1 VKEKA
6 RGGLGFGFLQG
17 KNKAFLLKWLWSLQ
31 DQNLDG
37 WQEMVTKK
45 YSPSFENSL
54 LVFASSLSNI
64 WQGIYSTINC
74 NDEFQLTMKS
84 ALRFKVGNG
93 RNIYFW
99 LD

>member
-1 VKEKA
+1 MKEKA

-45 YSPSFENSL
+45 
-54 LVFASSLSNI
+54 
-64 WQGIYSTINC
+64 
-74 NDEFQLTMKS
+74 
-84 ALRFKVGNG
+84 
-93 RNIYFW
+93 
-99 LD
+99 